1 MDRMSFLTVTPVL
14 AKLTPRE
21 RFEALGQAELS
32 PAGWWI
38 LGIFMLAVGLVVL
51 FLLWGWWC
59 QRRQRAI
66 PLGRLRAFRAA
77 CLDCGLT
84 RSEADSL
91 WRAAYAA
98 SPTRP
103 ENVLSDR
110 RLFEIAVAEI
120 TGNRNDAGDLP
131 AGFAR
136 IAEKIGFP
144 QEVEPARS
152 EVADVVARAAAKEA
166 GRPWEFNARI
176 IEIMEGSLK
185 LTHHGIAEETDA
197 LEEATDLRCGDV
209 WYMELPEHYAD
220 VGEME
225 LTFKRADI
233 SNVFR
238 RKLRL
243 RSLDVPG
250 GRGPILLK
258 VGLGEERDPLWVI
271 GHAQED

>member
-1 MDRMSFLTVTPVL
+1 MSLPALTPIL
-14 AKLTPRE
+14 AQLTPRE
-21 RFEALGQAELS
+21 RFEALGRADIS
-32 PAGWWI
+32 PAGWWV
-38 LGIFMLAVGLVVL
+38 LGIFVLAVGLVAL
-51 FLLWGWWC
+51 FLLWGWLR

-91 WRAAYAA
+91 WRPAYAV

-120 TGNRNDAGDLP
+120 TGNRNDVGDLP
-131 AGFAR
+131 AGYAR
-136 IAEKIGFP
+136 IAEKIGFT
-144 QEVEPARS
+144 QEVEAARS
-152 EVADVVARAAAKEA
+152 DVADVVARAAAKEA
-166 GRPWEFNARI
+166 GRLWEFNARI
-176 IEIMEGSLK
+176 IEIMEGSVK
-185 LTHHGIAEETDA
+185 LTHHGIAEEPDA

-209 WYMELPEHYAD
+209 WYMELPEHCAG
-220 VGEME
+220 VGEVE

-233 SNVFR
+233 TNVFR

-258 VGLGEERDPLWVI
+258 VGLGQERDPLWVI